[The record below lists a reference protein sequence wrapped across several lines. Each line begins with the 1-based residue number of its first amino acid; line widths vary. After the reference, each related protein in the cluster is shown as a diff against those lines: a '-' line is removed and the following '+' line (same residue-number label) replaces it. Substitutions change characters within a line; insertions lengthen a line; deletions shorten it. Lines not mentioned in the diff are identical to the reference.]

1 MRTLPP
7 PWEQSLCTLR
17 KTFAENSNPQGDSK
31 GKQDLWESNQLLQS
45 AFAAGLRQFLPI
57 PCVKSVQC
65 PGTASMGWAA
75 PCRTFPLFPIITS
88 QHPKS
93 LWSLNQNQKQVDFPA
108 PSAPLHEPGV
118 RNSSG
123 VSLPSEETHICP
135 KISDF
140 TSLRVGTGDLCAAII
155 VC

>member
-17 KTFAENSNPQGDSK
+17 KTCAENSNPQGDSK

-75 PCRTFPLFPIITS
+75 PCRIFPLFPIITS

-93 LWSLNQNQKQVDFPA
+93 LWSLNQNQKQVDFLCHLRRHIFVLKSVILHLSGWA
-108 PSAPLHEPGV
+108 QGICVLQLLSVNFVSAKTEM
-118 RNSSG
+118 RN
-123 VSLPSEETHICP
+123 
-135 KISDF
+135 KIM
-140 TSLRVGTGDLCAAII
+140 II
-155 VC
+155 